1 MNALSQNTAWSVDEH
16 QLDPNASIEEKL
28 RFALRYAVL
37 APSSHNTQPWHF
49 IVDGDCVTLCADR
62 LRALPVVDPF
72 DRELIISC
80 GAALLNLRVAL
91 SRFGLAYAITL
102 FPSLADVDVL
112 AHLRVLRD
120 GHCDTSLAPL
130 FDAIPRRVTT
140 RETFAD
146 ETIPADLRQ
155 RLEEA
160 GAAEGADIVC
170 AENAAIRERLA
181 TLIAEADHAQ
191 FKDPRFRRE
200 LASWI
205 HPRRRQDGMPALSPG
220 MRALLDLA
228 VPLVGSVIRTFDLGG
243 GMAAAHHT
251 LVAGSP
257 LLLCITTGA
266 DDAAAWLAAGQ
277 ALERVL
283 LTAADAGITASY
295 LNQPIEVATLREQL
309 RAALNLDGMP
319 QLLLRIGR
327 GRQAPHSP
335 RRPLAEVVS

>member
-1 MNALSQNTAWSVDEH
+1 MNALPQNTAWSIDEH
-16 QLDPNASIEEKL
+16 QLDPNADVEEKL

-37 APSSHNTQPWHF
+37 APSNHNTQPWHF

-62 LRALPVVDPF
+62 MRALPVVDPF

-80 GAALLNLRVAL
+80 GAALFNLRVAL

-102 FPSLADVDVL
+102 FPSPADVDVL
-112 AHLRVLRD
+112 AHLRILRD
-120 GHCDTSLAPL
+120 GHCDASLAPL
-130 FDAIPRRVTT
+130 FDAMPRRVTT
-140 RETFAD
+140 RETFVD
-146 ETIPADLRQ
+146 EPIPVELQ
-155 RLEEA
+155 LRLEEA

-170 AENAAIRERLA
+170 AGNTVIRERLA
-181 TLIAEADHAQ
+181 TLIAEADQAQ
-191 FKDPRFRRE
+191 FQDPRFRRE

-205 HPRRRQDGMPALSPG
+205 HPKRGQDGMPAFSPG
-220 MRALLDLA
+220 MRVLLDLA

-251 LVAGSP
+251 LAAGSP
-257 LLLCITTGA
+257 LLLCIATGA
-266 DDAAAWLAAGQ
+266 DDAVAWLVAGQ

-283 LTAADAGITASY
+283 LTATDEGITASY
-295 LNQPIEVATLREQL
+295 LNQPIEVASLRDTL
-309 RAALNLDGMP
+309 RAALNLDGVP

-327 GRQAPHSP
+327 GRQAAHSR

>member
-1 MNALSQNTAWSVDEH
+1 MDARPQNTAWSVDEH
-16 QLDPNASIEEKL
+16 QLAPNAGIEEKL

-37 APSSHNTQPWHF
+37 APANHNTQPWHF
-49 IVDGDCVTLCADR
+49 ILDGDCVTLCADR

-80 GAALLNLRVAL
+80 GAALFNLRVAL

-102 FPSLADVDVL
+102 FPSPADVDVL
-112 AHLRVLRD
+112 AHLRILRD
-120 GHCDTSLAPL
+120 GRCDASLAPL
-130 FDAIPRRVTT
+130 FDAMPRRVTT

-146 ETIPADLRQ
+146 EPIPVNLQ
-155 RLEEA
+155 LRLEEA

-170 AENAAIRERLA
+170 AGSTAIRERLA
-181 TLIAEADHAQ
+181 TLIAEADQMQ

-205 HPRRRQDGMPALSPG
+205 HPKRSQDGMPALSPG
-220 MRALLDLA
+220 MRVMLDLA
-228 VPLVGSVIRTFDLGG
+228 VPLIGSVIRTFDLGG

-251 LVAGSP
+251 LVTGSP
-257 LLLCITTGA
+257 LLLCIATGA

-283 LTAADAGITASY
+283 LTAADEGITASY
-295 LNQPIEVATLREQL
+295 LNQPIEVASLRNTL
-309 RAALNLDGMP
+309 RAALNLDSVP

-335 RRPLAEVVS
+335 RRPLPEVVS